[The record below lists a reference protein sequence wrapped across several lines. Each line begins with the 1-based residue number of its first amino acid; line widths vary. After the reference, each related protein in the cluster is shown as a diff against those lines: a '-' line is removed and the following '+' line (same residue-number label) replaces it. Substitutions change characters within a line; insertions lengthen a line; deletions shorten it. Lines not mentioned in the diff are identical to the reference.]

1 MRVSF
6 TYLVIVGIMI
16 SITSVSATQTDEE
29 VIITVDSTNLRFS
42 PSEVTIEEGQ
52 SIRFFWSGELLPHNA
67 VAEDGT
73 FDSGDPERNVD
84 YTFFFNIGMNGTY
97 DFVCEPHESVGMVGP
112 ITVLPTVSNNET
124 DDDQIDPYNETESDI
139 EHSESILELFSHGI
153 LLLSLIFSAYVIGK
167 LSGKSEMNVIINE
180 DE

>member
-1 MRVSF
+1 
-6 TYLVIVGIMI
+6 
-16 SITSVSATQTDEE
+16 
-29 VIITVDSTNLRFS
+29 
-42 PSEVTIEEGQ
+42 
-52 SIRFFWSGELLPHNA
+52 
-67 VAEDGT
+67 
-73 FDSGDPERNVD
+73 
-84 YTFFFNIGMNGTY
+84 
-97 DFVCEPHESVGMVGP
+97 
-112 ITVLPTVSNNET
+112 LPTVSNNET